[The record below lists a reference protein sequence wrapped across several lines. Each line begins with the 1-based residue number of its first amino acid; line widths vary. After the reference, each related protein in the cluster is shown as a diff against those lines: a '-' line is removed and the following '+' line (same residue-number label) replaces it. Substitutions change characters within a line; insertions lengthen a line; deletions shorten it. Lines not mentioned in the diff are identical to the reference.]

1 MATLEKN
8 IHEIAKE
15 AREWVSSEEGQKTLE
30 KALKE
35 SREVLSRLDQSSNR
49 NSEVL
54 KNFSSQKSVNF

>member
-1 MATLEKN
+1 METLEKN
-8 IHEIAKE
+8 IHEIAKK

-30 KALKE
+30 KAFKE